1 MATSSHSLT
10 RFPFPT
16 SLCPPV
22 ASQSPPG
29 NDAPPPKRRIRYG
42 VLKGRIWVA
51 DDFDAPLPEHVL
63 ASFEVQS

>member
-1 MATSSHSLT
+1 MTSPHAPSE

-16 SLCPPV
+16 SSCP
-22 ASQSPPG
+22 AIAGQIPPG
-29 NDAPPPKRRIRYG
+29 SDAPPPKRRIRFG

-63 ASFEVQS
+63 IGFESP